1 MCGNLRIFRI
11 GVVTLLTMVLVAAS
25 GCNTLG
31 RQPKFR
37 EAQIEPSVLKPGDSA
52 IITVL
57 LIDKIRTV
65 DKVVGVLPDYPGM
78 KLALRD
84 DGNPPDEQA
93 ADGIWTLQVDV
104 PFMAPPGE
112 FVLDIT
118 AFDRNG
124 DVVIVKQAD
133 KSQGPLSTTC
143 TLEIQYPPE
152 Q

>member
-1 MCGNLRIFRI
+1 MPIFRLS
-11 GVVTLLTMVLVAAS
+11 VVVLIAATLVAAS

-31 RQPKFR
+31 RQPKFKNA
-37 EAQIEPSVLKPGDSA
+37 EIEPSVLKPGDSA
-52 IITVL
+52 IITVRL
-57 LIDKIRTV
+57 VDKIRTV

-84 DGNPPDEQA
+84 DGNPPDEKA
-93 ADGIWTLQVDV
+93 GDGVWTLQVDV
-104 PFMAPPGE
+104 PFMAPPGQ

-118 AFDRNG
+118 AFDSDG
-124 DVVIVKQAD
+124 DVVIVKHSDQS
-133 KSQGPLSTTC
+133 KGPLSTTC